1 MSNLFGPPPTKL
13 RAITIN
19 GCIVV
24 ESDNDVKRREE
35 RRKNK
40 KSRWEKTADI
50 VQVSS
55 KVAMH
60 DCLAFFQVL
69 AISSP
74 VS

>member
-1 MSNLFGPPPTKL
+1 MSNLFGPPPEKL

-40 KSRWEKTADI
+40 KSRWEK
-50 VQVSS
+50 SS
-55 KVAMH
+55 DLQEVK
-60 DCLAFFQVL
+60 DCFN
-69 AISSP
+69 
-74 VS
+74 